1 MLRRARSE
9 QLKRKKRRKNMTDN
23 QDFKVGQTVHGFLV
37 KEIRPIPGLEV
48 TAIVLEHSATKAKSL
63 HLACDDAE
71 NAFGVG
77 FKTIPQDSTGV
88 AHILEHTVL
97 TGSKKYPV
105 RDPFFSMIKRSLNS
119 FMNAFTSCDWTAY
132 PFSSENEKDFYNLL
146 DVYLDA
152 AFFPNIS
159 ELNFTQEGHRL
170 EFNKDTGK
178 LEFKGGV
185 YNEMKGAM
193 SSEDSI
199 IEHEIQSAL
208 LPSGTYAYNS
218 GGDPDVIPDLTHEP

>member
-48 TAIVLEHSATKAKSL
+48 TAIVLEHSATKAKYL

-119 FMNAFTSCDWTAY
+119 FMNAFTANDWTFY
-132 PFSSENEKDFYNLL
+132 PFASPNQKDYYNLMN
-146 DVYLDA
+146 VYLDA
-152 AFFPNIS
+152 VFFPTLTR
-159 ELNFTQEGHRL
+159 LNFMQEGHRL
-170 EFNKDTGK
+170 EIDAEGRLNRQ
-178 LEFKGGV
+178 GV
-185 YNEMKGAM
+185 AYGAM
-193 SSEDSI
+193 KARMSDPNH
-199 IEHEIQSAL
+199 IEADAINQ
-208 LPSGTYAYNS
+208 
-218 GGDPDVIPDLTHEP
+218 